1 MKRFTTFISISLL
14 LGTFA
19 ANADEVR
26 LFSWSDYFGAKPIA
40 QFSEETGTKVIYD
53 VFDSNDIVET
63 KLLVGNSGYDVVTPN
78 LSPHFARQLKANV
91 WADLDPAKLDNI
103 KNIDPG
109 IMAQLK
115 KIDPYGLRGV
125 PWMWGTT
132 GVIFNTAKVKEI
144 MPDAPV
150 DSWQML
156 FDPETLAKFA
166 SCGVVMLDDGEQ
178 VLGSVL
184 IYQGKNPNTATPE
197 DIAEAAALIEKL
209 RPSIR
214 RFHSS
219 EYLSGLAAGDYC
231 LALGF
236 SGDARVASLRAKE
249 AGQNFT
255 LEYRLPKE
263 GALMY
268 FDLLAIPA
276 DAPNVASGTQFINF
290 MMRPEIAAVAA
301 NETGFATANAGA
313 MQMVDPVLRNNT
325 NLYPKSETIEKLT
338 VPRVFSINELRVWHK
353 AWQKALGQI

>member
-1 MKRFTTFISISLL
+1 MKRLTALFSLTLL
-14 LGTFA
+14 LGTA
-19 ANADEVR
+19 PLRADEIR
-26 LFSWSDYFGAKPIA
+26 LFSWSDYFGAKPIT
-40 QFSEETGTKVIYD
+40 QFSEETGIKVIYD

-63 KLLVGNSGYDVVTPN
+63 KLLAGKSGYDVVTPN
-78 LSPHFARQLKANV
+78 LSPHFARQLAAKV
-91 WADLDPAKLDNI
+91 WADLDPAKLPNI
-103 KNIDPG
+103 KNIDAG

-115 KIDPYGLRGV
+115 KVDPDGLRGV
-125 PWMWGTT
+125 PWMWGTS

-150 DSWQML
+150 DSWRML
-156 FDPETLAKFA
+156 FDPEILAKFA

-184 IYQGKNPNTATPE
+184 IYQGKDPNVASE
-197 DIAEAAALIEKL
+197 ADIAEAAALIEKL

-219 EYLSGLAAGDYC
+219 EYMNGLAGGDYC

-236 SGDARVASLRAKE
+236 SGDARVATLRAKE
-249 AGQNFT
+249 AGQPFT

-276 DAPNVASGTQFINF
+276 DAPNVEGGTKFINF
-290 MMRPEIAAVAA
+290 MMRPQVAAVAA
-301 NETGFATANAGA
+301 NETGFATANAQA
-313 MQMVDPVLRNNT
+313 IQMVDPVLRNDP
-325 NLYPKSETIEKLT
+325 NLYPKSEIIGKLT
-338 VPRVFSINELRVWHK
+338 VPRVFNTKELRIWHK